1 MTPKREQNTAI
12 REWNRGYE
20 ARCNEAGRRMVTAR
34 LSPSARRQLE
44 ALQAQHQ
51 CSVRDVIEGLLFGN
65 IDPTRT
71 ALKLSPSEIECAR
84 ALGVRL

>member
-1 MTPKREQNTAI
+1 MTPKRENNTCI

-34 LSPSARRQLE
+34 LSPA
-44 ALQAQHQ
+44 
-51 CSVRDVIEGLLFGN
+51 
-65 IDPTRT
+65 
-71 ALKLSPSEIECAR
+71 AR